1 MQDPNQEI
9 SQDGTVSQYTPA
21 ASGQTPQPTT
31 IGLGSGSQPTIT
43 VGLNSPQQA
52 SSGGTGTAQQPSMLG
67 LSERVGFKKGGLV
80 KAKTKAKTK
89 TVRKSHR
96 GDGCATRGFTKGRM
110 Y

>member
-1 MQDPNQEI
+1 MQDPNQEAP
-9 SQDGTVSQYTPA
+9 QDNAASQYSPA
-21 ASGQTPQPTT
+21 ASNLAPQPATV
-31 IGLGSGSQPTIT
+31 GLGSGTQPTIT

-52 SSGGTGTAQQPSMLG
+52 ASGGTGTAQQPSMLG
-67 LSERVGFKKGGLV
+67 LTERVGFKKGGLV
-80 KAKTKAKTK
+80 KARTK

>member
-1 MQDPNQEI
+1 MQDFNQEAP
-9 SQDGTVSQYTPA
+9 QDNESSQYNPA
-21 ASGQTPQPTT
+21 ASGLAPQPTT
-31 IGLGSGSQPTIT
+31 VGLGSGTQPTIT

-52 SSGGTGTAQQPSMLG
+52 ASGGTGTAQQPSMLG

-80 KAKTKAKTK
+80 KAKAKTK
-89 TVRKSHR
+89 PVRKSHR